1 MKEPGQLSDDE
12 WSAGEP
18 TIRSYQPTDYESVV
32 ALWRNVGFNVDDRD
46 SAEALAR
53 YVALNPGLFLIAEAG
68 GSLVG
73 TVLGTWDGRR
83 SIVYRLAVDPG
94 WRRRGIATRLMAEA
108 ERRLEALGARSVAL
122 LTWRDDEQAV
132 GFYEALGYE
141 IGEGV
146 AFMMKR
152 LGPAEESG
160 DGPECC

>member
-1 MKEPGQLSDDE
+1 MD
-12 WSAGEP
+12 
-18 TIRSYQPTDYESVV
+18 
-32 ALWRNVGFNVDDRD
+32 NRD
-46 SAEALAR
+46 GSEALSR
-53 YVALNPGLFLIAEAG
+53 HVLLNPGLFIIAETVSAV
-68 GSLVG
+68 VG
-73 TVLGTWDGRR
+73 TVLASWDGRR
-83 SIVYRLAVDPG
+83 SVVYRMAVDPG
-94 WRRRGIATRLMAEA
+94 WQRRGVGTRLMAEA

-132 GFYEALGYE
+132 GFYEALGYG